1 MGATNGVTGTPDA
14 RPLEGQVAWV
24 TGSSRGLGRVIAA
37 RLGGLGA
44 AVAIHGTTPTSARAF
59 GEAESLEQ
67 VAQAVAAETGGRVL
81 AVWGD
86 LTDETAVRA
95 AAERVR
101 AELGPVDILVANA
114 GGDIGAAGTMGPRG
128 GKPEPNDAVFIPLA
142 DLRAI
147 LDRNLLSCILT
158 CRAVVPAMMAR
169 RRGRIVTIGSV
180 AGLVGRAEGAI
191 YATAKAALHHYTR
204 CLAVQ
209 LRPFNIPVNCV
220 APGGTL
226 TARFLATGQADADVL
241 AKGDTLEGYGRP
253 EDIARAVEFLVTAGG
268 RHITG
273 QVLRVDGGAQTWP
286 A

>member
-1 MGATNGVTGTPDA
+1 MGGTNEGTGPVA
-14 RPLEGQVAWV
+14 PRPLAGQVAWV
-24 TGSSRGLGRVIAA
+24 TGSSRGLGRVIAVHLA
-37 RLGGLGA
+37 RLGA
-44 AVAIHGTTPTSARAF
+44 AVAVHGTTPTSARAF
-59 GEAESLEQ
+59 GEADSLEQ
-67 VAQAVAAETGGRVL
+67 VARAVAAESGARVL

-86 LTDETAVRA
+86 LTDEGAVRA

-101 AELGPVDILVANA
+101 EGLGPVDILVANA
-114 GGDIGAAGTMGPRG
+114 GGDIGAAGTTGPRG
-128 GKPEPNDAVFIPLA
+128 GKPERNDAVFIPLA

-147 LDRNLLSCILT
+147 LDRNLLSCILV
-158 CRAVVPAMMAR
+158 CRAVVPDLMAR
-169 RRGRIVTIGSV
+169 RAGRIVTIGSV

-209 LRPFNIPVNCV
+209 LRPYNIPVNCV

-226 TARFLATGQADADVL
+226 TARFLATGQADAEVL
-241 AKGDTLEGYGRP
+241 ARGDTLEGYGRP
-253 EDIARAVEFLVTAGG
+253 EDIARAVEFFVTAGG
-268 RHITG
+268 RHVTG